1 MTTDFYT
8 SPRIVLPNGPFMP
21 LVFVDI
27 GMPTA
32 FVAAA
37 ARSIGKEFDDNK
49 KNFCSSIM
57 ALKQSLS
64 TIKMSQS
71 SESIML
77 GSIEDLNI

>member
-1 MTTDFYT
+1 MNNDRYT
-8 SPRIVLPNGPFMP
+8 MPRIVLPNGPFMP

-49 KNFCSSIM
+49 KKFSSSIQ
-57 ALKQSLS
+57 ALRHSLS
-64 TIKMSQS
+64 PISMSQS
-71 SESIML
+71 SESVML
-77 GSIEDLNI
+77 SSIEDINI